1 VIGTARVDRRPDKL
15 LPRLRRGDIAV
26 LDVVD
31 LDRATAD
38 ALVQAEVA
46 GVVNA
51 APCISGRY
59 PTLGPEILVHA
70 GIPVLDAVGTDVFRA
85 VKDGT
90 RVRLDH
96 DVLHAGD
103 EVVASGHPQTVESV
117 ALQLMEAKA
126 GLSAQLEAFAADTVQ
141 YMKRERTLLLDGVG
155 IPEVRTRIAGRHVLV
170 VARGYDHKR
179 DLLALRHYV
188 REFRPVLIGV
198 DGGAEALAE
207 AGYEPDLVVGDPHT
221 VPDEVLR
228 GGAEVV
234 VRAEPDGRADGLER
248 VQDLGVDAVP
258 FPTAGNS
265 EDVALLLAEA
275 NGAELVV
282 TVGTHATLEEFLDR
296 GRTGT
301 ASTFLVRLKL
311 GGRLVDAKAA
321 ARLHRSRISAP
332 ALLLLVL
339 VTLVAV
345 GVVLALS
352 ADGRAWTAMAAGW
365 WDDAYATV
373 RGFFG

>member
-1 VIGTARVDRRPDKL
+1 MKIALRRRTATPLPGVIGTARVDRRPAAL

-26 LDVVD
+26 LDLTD

-59 PTLGPEILVHA
+59 PTLGPEILVNA
-70 GIPVLDAVGTDVFRA
+70 GIPVLDGVGPDVFRE

-90 RVRLDH
+90 RVRLDEH
-96 DVLHAGD
+96 QLHVGD
-103 EVVASGHPQTVESV
+103 EVVAEGSQQTVESI

-126 GLSAQLEAFAADTVQ
+126 GLSAQLEAFAADTVE

-170 VARGYDHKR
+170 VARGYDYKQ
-179 DLLALRHYV
+179 DLIALRHYV

-198 DGGAEALAE
+198 DGGAQALLE
-207 AGYEPDLVVGDPHT
+207 AGYQPDILVGDVRT
-221 VPDEVLR
+221 MPDEVLR

-234 VRAEPDGRADGLER
+234 VRAEPDGRVDGLER
-248 VQDLGVDAVP
+248 VQDIGVAAVP

-275 NGAELVV
+275 HGAELVV

-321 ARLHRSRISAP
+321 SRLHRSH
-332 ALLLLVL
+332 L
-339 VTLVAV
+339 
-345 GVVLALS
+345 
-352 ADGRAWTAMAAGW
+352 RAGAAAAG
-365 WDDAYATV
+365 
-373 RGFFG
+373 